1 MSAAPLA
8 LVGVP
13 SALAA
18 EGHAFAATLPWWT
31 VLPFA
36 VLLLCIAVLPLAAPH
51 LWESNL
57 RKLLVAGACAL
68 PVLVLVGWHVAA
80 RPTGAEALGH
90 LGHAVREYVSF
101 IALLGSLYVIAGG
114 IFLRGDLRATPAV
127 NTAFLAVGAVLANL
141 VGTTGASM
149 VLIRPVLR
157 TNSERRNTRHV
168 PVFFIFVVANLGG
181 ALTPIGDPPLFLGYL
196 RGVPFAWPLVHA
208 WPAWLLGVGA
218 VLLVFFALDTW
229 SYRMETPA
237 ARAVDRIRVEPLGLE
252 GWGNLLLMGG
262 VVASVLLL
270 SPVEGV
276 HDLREWHMREA
287 AMVAL
292 AGVSLVATPR
302 AIRVRNAFSFGPI
315 LEVAA
320 LFAGIFVTMVPAALL
335 LEAHGAE
342 MGLHAP
348 WHYFW
353 ATGALSS
360 FLDNAPTYVTFAS
373 VACGALGPAVCESAT
388 RLGGMAASAEGARV
402 LLAISVGAVFMGA
415 NTYIGNGPNF
425 MVRAIAEEAGVR
437 MPSFFGYM
445 LWSLVVLVPVYVL
458 VTACFFRG

>member
-1 MSAAPLA
+1 VTATLLLLLLAPGA
-8 LVGVP
+8 R
-13 SALAA
+13 AA
-18 EGHAFAATLPWWT
+18 EGHAFAAALPAWS
-31 VLPFA
+31 VVPFA
-36 VLLLCIAVLPLAAPH
+36 ALLLSIAVLPLAAPH
-51 LWESNL
+51 FWESNV
-57 RKLLVAGACAL
+57 RKLLVAAACSV
-68 PVLVLVGWHVAA
+68 PVLALVGWHVAT
-80 RPTGAEALGH
+80 RTTGPEALGQ
-90 LGHAVREYVSF
+90 LEHAVREYLSF

-114 IFLRGDLRATPAV
+114 IFLGGDLKATPAV

-141 VGTTGASM
+141 VGTTGAAM

-157 TNSERRNTRHV
+157 TNAERRNTRHI

-181 ALTPIGDPPLFLGYL
+181 MLTPIGDPPLFLGYL
-196 RGVPFAWPLVHA
+196 RGVPFLWPLLHA
-208 WPAWLLGVGA
+208 WPAWLLGVSL
-218 VLLVFFALDTW
+218 VLVAFFALDTR
-229 SYRMETPA
+229 SYRRETPE

-252 GWGNLLLMGG
+252 GWGNLFLMAG

-276 HDLREWHMREA
+276 HDAREWHLREI

-292 AGVSLVATPR
+292 AGMSLAATPR
-302 AIRVRNAFSFGPI
+302 AIRLRNAFSFGPI

-335 LEAHGAE
+335 LELHGNE

-348 WHYFW
+348 WHFFW

-360 FLDNAPTYVTFAS
+360 FLDNAPTYVTFVS
-373 VACGALGPAVCESAT
+373 TACGALGPDVCESAT
-388 RLGGMAASAEGARV
+388 RLGTMAASAEGARI

-425 MVRAIAEEAGVR
+425 MVRAIAEEAGVQ

-445 LWSLVVLVPVYVL
+445 LWSLAVLFPVYAL
-458 VTACFFRG
+458 VTLIFFRG